1 MEPSIQAKNL
11 TRRFGELAAVEGLDL
26 HVHPGEIF
34 GLVGPDGAGKTT
46 TLRML
51 AGILDPTEGDAWI
64 RGYHCATDS
73 GRVKDHLAYMS
84 QRFGLY
90 TDLTVEENI
99 AFYAD
104 LYGVTR
110 KGRDARM
117 NELLDFS
124 AMRPF
129 RKRRAGALSG
139 GMKQKLQLVC
149 ALIHTPNVL
158 LLDEPTN
165 GVDPVSRRDFWR
177 ILYRL
182 LKQDVAIL
190 VTTAYLD
197 EAERC
202 SRVGLLNHGK
212 LLATGTPDEVKK
224 LMRGA
229 LLAVRSPQARAVS
242 RVLRERLACES
253 VNVFG
258 DTVHIVT
265 KEPDAAREEARRL
278 IEDKGLRLEDIRE
291 QEASLEDVFVSVLS
305 TEGTG
310 KEQKHTTHGPVRVE
324 FNNRAATGDG
334 VAVRTLGLT
343 RRFGN
348 FVAVDHITFEVPR
361 GEIFGFLGPNGAGK
375 STTIRMLCGLLE
387 PSEGQGTVAGFDV
400 RRQPEQIKKH
410 IGYMSQKFSLYEDL
424 TVEENIDFY
433 GGIYGLSGAR
443 LAPRKDWAV
452 EMSGLKD
459 HRNSLTAVLSG
470 GWKQR
475 LALACAILH
484 EPPILFLDEPTSGVD
499 PLSRRRFWDLIYE
512 LAERGVTVFVST
524 HYMEEAE
531 YCDRLALIYR
541 GKMVALGSPLE
552 LKTGLMREEILEVQ
566 CPHAHEVMEHLA
578 NLPEVQEV
586 ALFGAG
592 LHVVVRDAEAAQR
605 AIQAECARREL
616 HLGHVERI
624 TPGMEDVF
632 VSLIEAEDR
641 REAAH
646 A

>member
-1 MEPSIQAKNL
+1 MEPSIRAKNL
-11 TRRFGELAAVEGLDL
+11 TRRFGELVAVQSLDL
-26 HVHPGEIF
+26 LVHPGEIF
-34 GLVGPDGAGKTT
+34 GLVGPDGAGKST

-104 LYGVTR
+104 LYGVPR

-190 VTTAYLD
+190 VSTAYLD

-202 SRVGLLNHGK
+202 SRVGLLNQGK
-212 LLATGTPDEVKK
+212 LFATGTPDEVKQ
-224 LMRGA
+224 LMHGA
-229 LLAVRSPQARAVS
+229 LLAVRSPRARAVS
-242 RVLRERLACES
+242 RVLRDSLACES

-265 KEPDAAREEARRL
+265 KEPDTTREEARRL
-278 IEDKGLRLEDIRE
+278 IEGEGLPLEDIRE

-305 TEGTG
+305 TEGT
-310 KEQKHTTHGPVRVE
+310 
-324 FNNRAATGDG
+324 
-334 VAVRTLGLT
+334 
-343 RRFGN
+343 
-348 FVAVDHITFEVPR
+348 
-361 GEIFGFLGPNGAGK
+361 
-375 STTIRMLCGLLE
+375 
-387 PSEGQGTVAGFDV
+387 
-400 RRQPEQIKKH
+400 
-410 IGYMSQKFSLYEDL
+410 
-424 TVEENIDFY
+424 
-433 GGIYGLSGAR
+433 
-443 LAPRKDWAV
+443 
-452 EMSGLKD
+452 
-459 HRNSLTAVLSG
+459 
-470 GWKQR
+470 
-475 LALACAILH
+475 
-484 EPPILFLDEPTSGVD
+484 
-499 PLSRRRFWDLIYE
+499 
-512 LAERGVTVFVST
+512 
-524 HYMEEAE
+524 
-531 YCDRLALIYR
+531 
-541 GKMVALGSPLE
+541 
-552 LKTGLMREEILEVQ
+552 
-566 CPHAHEVMEHLA
+566 
-578 NLPEVQEV
+578 
-586 ALFGAG
+586 
-592 LHVVVRDAEAAQR
+592 
-605 AIQAECARREL
+605 
-616 HLGHVERI
+616 
-624 TPGMEDVF
+624 
-632 VSLIEAEDR
+632 
-641 REAAH
+641 
-646 A
+646 